1 MASAVAVLLPH
12 RNNTPLWAVAS
23 PDSTAIATVKA
34 WAAPLPRR
42 SNTLLGPLGFEIQT
56 WRQRPTLALT
66 RQVSSC
72 CSRKPSGSDFGGIL
86 RSLWLAS

>member
-12 RNNTPLWAVAS
+12 RNNIPLWAVAS
-23 PDSTAIATVKA
+23 PDSTATITA
-34 WAAPLPRR
+34 WAVPLPHR

-56 WRQRPTLALT
+56 WHRRPTRALT

-72 CSRKPSGSDFGGIL
+72 CSRKPSGSGFGGTP
-86 RSLWLAS
+86 RSPLLAS